1 MQEHIYYALQE
12 VQKHCKEITTLTPS
26 LYNDHRKREAPR
38 SHTLMKKLGKTW
50 NEILQDA
57 DLPPVSSRKTLAY
70 LSNALHLLEK
80 RIIDRLHLS
89 WSEKNIP
96 APTKSRQKILRP
108 DSLCMD
114 SFYSANAP
122 LLILDVKLSITSSP
136 QAVYKYLSL
145 FEEGIQDTT
154 LAQQTTFFNEWDS
167 RTVNVEAEQFIY
179 QDGQMGLFYENNIL
193 FICYL
198 IGWKKDTLLPGREV
212 SLLRDTKSIKSKNK
226 RKLPH
231 NMEVRFVE
239 FKNLPK
245 LYTDIAGQEYTDE
258 LNEMVRPIM
267 EISEIIK
274 KAVLNSVDIEDGYAK
289 GIYGIVRDYE
299 VEDALGML
307 QSI

>member
-1 MQEHIYYALQE
+1 MHEIHDALKE
-12 VQKHCKEITTLTPS
+12 VHSHCKEITTLTPS
-26 LYNDHRKREAPR
+26 LYNDHRKRGAPR
-38 SHTLMKKLGKTW
+38 SHTLMKKLGKSW

-57 DLPPVSSRKTLAY
+57 ELPPVSSRRTLAH
-70 LSNALHLLEK
+70 LSNALHILEK

-114 SFYSANAP
+114 SLYSANAP

-145 FEEGIQDTT
+145 FEEGIQDTN
-154 LAQQTTFFNEWDS
+154 LAQQTTFFSEWDD
-167 RTVNVEAEQFIY
+167 RTVNVETEQFVY

-198 IGWKKDTLLPGREV
+198 IGWKKATLLPGRDVAQLTE
-212 SLLRDTKSIKSKNK
+212 TKPRKAKNK
-226 RKLPH
+226 RKLPW

-239 FKNLPK
+239 FKDLPK
-245 LYTDIAGQEYTDE
+245 LYTHIAGQEYTDE
-258 LNEMVRPIM
+258 LREMVRPII

-274 KAVLNSVDIEDGYAK
+274 KAVLNSVDDAQE
-289 GIYGIVRDYE
+289 IYTIVRDYE
-299 VEDALGML
+299 VEDALEML
-307 QSI
+307 WKI